1 MTLRSLTVAAA
12 AVALAACTGTT
23 TPSADTATAEAP
35 KTEEPAPAPLGD
47 NMDPSALKDGA
58 DRKFTLVPS
67 PVETQGALEAGGID
81 TKLADLITAREFE
94 FDDQDQDD
102 VAVRTGVV
110 IADML
115 LTVKTAS
122 DDQLVDRLG
131 KIKTGMTVL
140 KGGEDIDKTIDEITD
155 RVKAGAVNRD
165 ELLKELDE
173 LSGAIIPELEF
184 NGVERI
190 VPLIQAGSW
199 LEGANLVARA
209 CDAKATPAA
218 ADGILKQPHVV
229 DYFIEYVKGEGK
241 DKAPAAVTEK
251 LEASLT
257 TLKGLAEK
265 PEPLNAE
272 DIKTVI
278 QVTEDVLALL

>member
-1 MTLRSLTVAAA
+1 MTLRSLSVAASFL
-12 AVALAACTGTT
+12 ALTACMGSTT
-23 TPSADTATAEAP
+23 TTSDSGAATATTPPEDAP
-35 KTEEPAPAPLGD
+35 KELGD
-47 NMDPSALKDGA
+47 LPPGDLAEGA
-58 DRKFTLVPS
+58 DVKFTLVPS
-67 PVETQGALEAGGID
+67 PIETQGALEAGGID
-81 TKLADLITAREFE
+81 TKLADLITTRSFDL
-94 FDDQDQDD
+94 DDQDTDD

-122 DDQLVDRLG
+122 DEQLVDRLG
-131 KIKTGMTVL
+131 KIKTGMAVL
-140 KGGEDIDKTIDEITD
+140 KGGDDIAKTIDEIVD

-184 NGVERI
+184 NGVKRV

-209 CDAKATPAA
+209 CDAKGTPSA
-218 ADGILKQPHVV
+218 ADGILKQPRVV
-229 DYFIEYVKGEGK
+229 QYFIDYVKGEGH

-251 LEASLT
+251 LESSLT
-257 TLKGLAEK
+257 TLKALAEK
-265 PEPLNAE
+265 PEGLTAE
-272 DIKTVI
+272 DIKQVI
-278 QVTEDVLALL
+278 KVTEDVLALL